1 MSPIPPF
8 NTPSPIL
15 RSAQSFNIDQ
25 INQINAFFS
34 STAGIVT
41 FSAVWLFCVVAL
53 FLVTGWLLTR
63 HEEENR
69 TNPELAQSSQPS
81 VVTNILEDII
91 AFSSNLT
98 FFKFV
103 YKNRMKLFPLNIA
116 KIIIIKMLKV
126 IIIAVYCR
134 FISM

>member
-69 TNPELAQSSQPS
+69 TNPELARETEIQGMMLLSRVPDPS
-81 VVTNILEDII
+81 VEIELPTISGNE
-91 AFSSNLT
+91 
-98 FFKFV
+98 
-103 YKNRMKLFPLNIA
+103 YPGR
-116 KIIIIKMLKV
+116 
-126 IIIAVYCR
+126 YHR
-134 FISM
+134 FL